1 MKKLEDYNWICP
13 QPFINT
19 VKRISGNTKPCCVVK
34 GSDDWNSDQI
44 RNFRNEFLIG
54 DGPLIRKYCEVCV
67 EQEKY
72 TTESHRNMYLS
83 RFYGQWKGYKEPLER
98 YLETDWEEPY
108 ILTLE
113 YCAPDNY
120 CNLSCNMCSPSNSSS
135 LALEDLKIN
144 HERMDGKIAH
154 VKRESNIKDY
164 DLILQDLRE
173 LKLTGG
179 ETLAI
184 KENYDLMNRAVELG
198 VADNIDLMIT
208 TNATLIPKFDGKD
221 IFYYIPL
228 FKSVQMSV
236 SIEFWGEMNDYL
248 RYGSKWDVVL
258 GNAHRFAEVCDVY
271 FTSTLNALNVGYHLD
286 LALMVEEV
294 HSLNDNFSP
303 YATGGLIFGPG
314 EMYTLSSVPSD
325 IRELYLDYY
334 DKNMP
339 QNLYEKFVPII
350 SYLKNIEYDE
360 DQMWTMLKDIK
371 VRDKLRGTCLPD
383 LFPEWKPY
391 YFSLS

>member
-1 MKKLEDYNWICP
+1 
-13 QPFINT
+13 
-19 VKRISGNTKPCCVVK
+19 
-34 GSDDWNSDQI
+34 
-44 RNFRNEFLIG
+44 NFRNEFLIG
-54 DGPLIRKYCEVCV
+54 DGTLIRKYCAVCV

-72 TTESHRNMYLS
+72 TTESHRSMYLS

-120 CNLSCNMCSPSNSSS
+120 CNLSCNMCSPANSSS

-164 DLILQDLRE
+164 DLILQNLRE

-208 TNATLIPKFDGKD
+208 TNATLIPKFDGKN

-228 FKSVQMSV
+228 FKSVQISV

-248 RYGSKWDVVL
+248 RYGS
-258 GNAHRFAEVCDVY
+258 
-271 FTSTLNALNVGYHLD
+271 
-286 LALMVEEV
+286 
-294 HSLNDNFSP
+294 
-303 YATGGLIFGPG
+303 
-314 EMYTLSSVPSD
+314 
-325 IRELYLDYY
+325 
-334 DKNMP
+334 
-339 QNLYEKFVPII
+339 
-350 SYLKNIEYDE
+350 
-360 DQMWTMLKDIK
+360 
-371 VRDKLRGTCLPD
+371 
-383 LFPEWKPY
+383 
-391 YFSLS
+391 